1 MIIFLQLV
9 CLLSSYRGNGEGTC
23 ITARVR
29 WYMGQGLHT
38 KGCGL
43 MDIHKVTIHVSCC
56 PIIIIIVETCR
67 LIADNTSKRTSQII
81 LEQGNTFSIT
91 LKCIDANNDFVAIG
105 NYYYLLVITLT

>member
-1 MIIFLQLV
+1 
-9 CLLSSYRGNGEGTC
+9 
-23 ITARVR
+23 
-29 WYMGQGLHT
+29 MGQGLHT

-91 LKCIDANNDFVAIG
+91 LKCIDANNDFVAIDNG
-105 NYYYLLVITLT
+105 RQFQVTALAEVSGLKKVKSTSVSVTHMLKENPTLSTQL